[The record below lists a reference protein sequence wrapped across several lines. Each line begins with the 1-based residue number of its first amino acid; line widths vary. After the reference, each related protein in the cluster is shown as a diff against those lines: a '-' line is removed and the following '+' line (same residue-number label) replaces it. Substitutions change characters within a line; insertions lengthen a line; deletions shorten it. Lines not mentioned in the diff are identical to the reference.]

1 MTTILVNT
9 ISAQEVRVEVNGSV
23 YFYPRGSSRADYS
36 ITSDSISLQCSPLG
50 LNLVFASSSYDFLIN
65 GVPYVGAF
73 VTLAQIFN
81 DDYFSS
87 TSVSPPPVE
96 PPVAM
101 RANAILT
108 GAYVATNSVKATGRQ
123 LLNVDFTITN
133 GGALADNGNVIAIL
147 EVSDDNLNWVTP
159 NNVVAKGNLHADGAA
174 TPYSDGTVF
183 RNLSAEIPAYEI
195 PYDATGLPP
204 NPIRISFATGYGFYY
219 RFQVRASVPSG
230 VQGGAPATFPDL
242 EITATLQ

>member
-9 ISAQEVRVEVNGSV
+9 LTSQEVRIEVNGSV

-36 ITSDSISLQCSPLG
+36 IASDSISLQCSPLG
-50 LNLVFASSSYDFLIN
+50 LNLVFSSSSYDFTIN
-65 GVPYVGAF
+65 GVAYVGTFSAL
-73 VTLAQIFN
+73 TQTFN

-87 TSVSPPPVE
+87 TSISPPPVE

-108 GAYVATNSVKATGRQ
+108 GDYVATGSVKATGRQ
-123 LLNVDFTITN
+123 LLNVDFTITD
-133 GGALADNGNVIAIL
+133 GGTLANSGNVIAIL
-147 EVSDDNLNWVTP
+147 EVSDDNANWVTP

-183 RNLSAEIPAYEI
+183 RNVSAEIPAYEI

-204 NPIRISFATGYGFYY
+204 NPIRVSFATGFGFYY

-230 VQGGAPATFPDL
+230 IQGGAPATFPDL
-242 EITATLQ
+242 QITATLQ

>member
-9 ISAQEVRVEVNGSV
+9 LTAQEVRVEVNGSV
-23 YFYPRGSSRADYS
+23 YAFPRGSSRADYS
-36 ITSDSISLQCSPLG
+36 ALNDSISLQCTPIG
-50 LNLVFASSSYDFLIN
+50 LKLAFSSANYDFTIN
-65 GVPYVGAF
+65 GIAYAGTFSAL
-73 VTLAQIFN
+73 TQIFN

-87 TSVSPPPVE
+87 TSISPPPVE
-96 PPVAM
+96 PPVTM

-108 GAYVATNSVKATGRQ
+108 GDYVATGSVKATGRQ

-133 GGALADNGNVIAIL
+133 GGALADSGNVIAIL
-147 EVSDDNLNWVTP
+147 EVSDDNANWVTP
-159 NNVVAKGNLHADGAA
+159 NNVVAKGNLHADGAT
-174 TPYSDGTVF
+174 TPYSGGTIF
-183 RNLSAEIPAYEI
+183 RNVSAEISAYEI
-195 PYDATGLPP
+195 PYTTGALPP

-219 RFQVRASVPSG
+219 RFKVRASVPSG